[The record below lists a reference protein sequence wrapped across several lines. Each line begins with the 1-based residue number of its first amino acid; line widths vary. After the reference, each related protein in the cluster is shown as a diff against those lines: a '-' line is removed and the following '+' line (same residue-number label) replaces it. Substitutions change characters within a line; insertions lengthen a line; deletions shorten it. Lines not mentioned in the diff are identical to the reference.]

1 MIARKTDARIHPGLC
16 PVLIIFIFIP
26 FVLAACES
34 RPRTGLEWKEVVLK
48 KEGVSIQC
56 PVDFSSPSPILQD
69 EVSVYCASSEANY
82 TLSVEPWYRSDN
94 EEENRKSAFEKIKN
108 TKLLNNEMISSDT
121 VWRGDMMVQ
130 ESVGISTSALERST
144 IAKLLSTDP
153 KTVWFERAFVIGKKF
168 YQMGVSYDIPDRDSY
183 AVTLNNM
190 REDREKFF
198 ASFHILNEK

>member
-1 MIARKTDARIHPGLC
+1 MIARKIDARIQPGLC
-16 PVLIIFIFIP
+16 RALIIFIFIP

-56 PVDFSSPSPILQD
+56 PMDFSSSSPVLQD
-69 EVSVYCASSEANY
+69 EVSVYCASLAANY
-82 TLSVEPWYRSDN
+82 TLSVEWWNISDN

-108 TKLLNNEMISSDT
+108 TKLRHTELISRDT

-130 ESVGISTSALERST
+130 ESVGISTSTLERST
-144 IAKLLSTDP
+144 LAKLLSADP

-168 YQMGVSYDIPDRDSY
+168 YRMGVSYDIPDRDSY